1 MLKKQFL
8 IFFLILINY
17 SSMFASLYKSNVT
30 VSYYAE
36 DFHGKKTSSGEIFNM
51 YDLTCAHISLPFGT
65 VLKITNRANGK
76 SVNVRVNDRGPFVLN
91 REVDL
96 SKAAAVKLDMIKSG
110 TTKVDIE
117 IVRAVSHSKQ
127 SLQTAQKAQKMIQ
140 KMVKNTYTAASS
152 SSSNN
157 TSSDAASSFD
167 YSKLVSGT
175 VWDIQVASF
184 SSQDN
189 AKNFAQQLYDK
200 GFSNIVFQKTENVT
214 RVVIKAVE
222 WNKVQN
228 MEKQLKAK
236 GYSSLVIRERK

>member
-8 IFFLILINY
+8 IIFLILINY

-117 IVRAVSHSKQ
+117 IVKAVSHSKQ
-127 SLQTAQKAQKMIQ
+127 SLQTAQKAQKM
-140 KMVKNTYTAASS
+140 MKNTYPAAYASS
-152 SSSNN
+152 SKN
-157 TSSDAASSFD
+157 TSSTAASSFD

>member
-1 MLKKQFL
+1 MLKKRFF
-8 IFFLILINY
+8 IFFLVLVNF
-17 SSMFASLYKSNVT
+17 SFVFASVYKTNVT

-51 YDLTCAHISLPFGT
+51 YDYTCAHLSLPFGT

-117 IVRAVSHSKQ
+117 IVQSANHSKQ
-127 SLQTAQKAQKMIQ
+127 SLQTAQKAQKMMKKYFPTYAAGNSNQ
-140 KMVKNTYTAASS
+140 TKN
-152 SSSNN
+152 N
-157 TSSDAASSFD
+157 FD

-175 VWDIQVASF
+175 SWDIQVAAF

-189 AKNFAQQLYDK
+189 AQNFAQKLYDK
-200 GFSNIVFQKTENVT
+200 GFDNIVFQKNDEVI
-214 RVVIKAVE
+214 RVVIKDVK
-222 WNKVQN
+222 WNNVQT
-228 MEKQLKAK
+228 MEKKLNTN
-236 GYSSLVIRERK
+236 GYNDVIIRERK

>member
-1 MLKKQFL
+1 MLKKRFL
-8 IFFLILINY
+8 VIFLILFNV
-17 SSMFASLYKSNVT
+17 SFSFASLYKTNVT

-51 YDLTCAHISLPFGT
+51 YDLTCAHLSLPFGT

-117 IVRAVSHSKQ
+117 IVKSVSHSKQ
-127 SLQTAQKAQKMIQ
+127 SLQTAQKAQKM
-140 KMVKNTYTAASS
+140 MKNTYPAAYASS
-152 SSSNN
+152 STN
-157 TSSDAASSFD
+157 TSAASKTSSFD
-167 YSKLVSGT
+167 YSKLISGT
-175 VWDIQVASF
+175 LWDIQVASF
-184 SSQDN
+184 SSYDN

-200 GFSNIVFQKTENVT
+200 GFSDIVFQKTDEVT

-228 MEKQLKAK
+228 MEKQLKEK
-236 GYSSLVIRERK
+236 GYTSLVIRERK